1 MQNCESRPTPGGV
14 ATGLR
19 DQRFDG
25 AGPISPANFRLNHWG
40 VTVLAYSHVSTD
52 LVRWRFF
59 LGNLESWILKPTAH
73 EFPAS
78 KNRTICCDNF
88 KHSLLFPCLRRSNC
102 ANLVI
107 VVVTLI
113 LVISIVI
120 FLMIIFMIMAMTM
133 IAIAG
138 ASIFLYELGRCPF
151 NMVQTTQNEAPPP
164 AALEC

>member
-1 MQNCESRPTPGGV
+1 M
-14 ATGLR
+14 
-19 DQRFDG
+19 
-25 AGPISPANFRLNHWG
+25 NFPHQKIELF
-40 VTVLAYSHVSTD
+40 VV
-52 LVRWRFF
+52 
-59 LGNLESWILKPTAH
+59 
-73 EFPAS
+73 
-78 KNRTICCDNF
+78 NF